1 MTQSKPLL
9 RIIIIYVRN
18 DNKGAVISNIR
29 LKSIKLQHLTK
40 P

>member
-9 RIIIIYVRN
+9 CIIIIYVRN
-18 DNKGAVISNIR
+18 DNKGAVPSNIP
-29 LKSIKLQHLTK
+29 LKSIKLHRLTN